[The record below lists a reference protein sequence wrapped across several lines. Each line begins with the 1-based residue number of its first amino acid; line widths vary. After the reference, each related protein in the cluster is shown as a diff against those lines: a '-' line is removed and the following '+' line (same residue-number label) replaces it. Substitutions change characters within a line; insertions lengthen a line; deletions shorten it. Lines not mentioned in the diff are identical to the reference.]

1 MKTNQSKSI
10 QKRFTNT
17 PTQQL
22 ISVVF
27 LGLNG
32 IAILFSLGFLVKTMM
47 QLNKTDVPPQ
57 EGQLLN
63 RPSIEKA
70 AQLIQE
76 QTVVFE
82 NASDE

>member
-10 QKRFTNT
+10 QRRFTNT